1 MNSQKRIAEAAQT
14 TFEWLDKRLFLQKLF
29 NATAGH
35 KVPKTSGSWWYVFG
49 SATLLCFCIQIV
61 TGILLALVYVP
72 SGAEA
77 YTTLLYLNFQQ
88 PLGWFIRAMHSYG
101 SNLMVL
107 FMCIHMTQV
116 FLFGAYKYPR
126 ELTWI
131 SGIFLLV
138 FTLGM
143 SFTGQILRFDEDAYW
158 GLGIGASIMGRV
170 PFFGQELVN
179 IMLGGPIIA
188 GDTLSRFFSLHV
200 FVLPGLILAVIS
212 LHLRLVL
219 KKGINEYP
227 EPGKLVR
234 RETYDADYEKII
246 EKDGVP
252 FVPKAVSK
260 DLIFSAFVLFLII
273 FCAAI
278 FGPTGPKGPPD
289 PLNINAVPRP
299 DLPFLWI
306 FAVAALLPPYMETVV
321 LLVGPAV
328 IGVILLALPFIDNV
342 GEKSAVRRP
351 FAVLVTILVWLA
363 LLTLTYLG
371 QTSDWSPQMQAWGND
386 ITPEKYLDDRSA
398 LELRGNLV
406 LQYKQC
412 RNCHAIDG
420 IGGKR
425 GPDLAGVGTRLTIP
439 QLTRQLLQG
448 GGNMPAYGHNLTPAE
463 TSAVVAYLASLTPE
477 GVPAALDS
485 TFPARPPKESEKNAS
500 TQK

>member
-1 MNSQKRIAEAAQT
+1 MNFTNRIAEAAQA
-14 TFEWLDKRLFLQKLF
+14 TFEWLDKRLYLQKVF
-29 NATAGH
+29 DATAGH

-49 SATLLCFCIQIV
+49 SATLLCFSIQII

-101 SNLMVL
+101 SNFMVL

-131 SGIFLLV
+131 SGIFLMV

-143 SFTGQILRFDEDAYW
+143 SFTGQILRFDQDAYW

-170 PFFGQELVN
+170 PVMGQSLVN
-179 IMLGGPIIA
+179 MMLGGPIIA

-200 FVLPGLILAVIS
+200 FVLPGLIIAVIS

-219 KKGINEYP
+219 KKGINEFP
-227 EPGKLVR
+227 KPGTAIR
-234 RETYDADYEKII
+234 RETYDEEYEGII
-246 EKDGVP
+246 EKEGVP
-252 FVPKAVSK
+252 FVPKAISK
-260 DLIFSAFVLFLII
+260 DLIFSAFVLLLII
-273 FCAAI
+273 ACSAY
-278 FGPTGPKGPPD
+278 FGPTGPNGPPN
-289 PLNINAVPRP
+289 PLDINTAPRP

-321 LLVGPAV
+321 LLLGPMV
-328 IGVILLALPFIDNV
+328 IGVILIALPFIDNV
-342 GEKSAVRRP
+342 GEKSALRRP
-351 FAVLVTILVWLA
+351 FAVIVTVLVWLA

-371 QTSDWSPQMQAWGND
+371 KTSPWSPHMEAWSRD
-386 ITPEKYLDDRSA
+386 ITPEEFIDDRSP

-406 LQYKQC
+406 VQYKQC
-412 RNCHAIDG
+412 RNCHAIGD

-425 GPDLAGVGTRLTIP
+425 GPDLAGVASRLTVP

-463 TSAVVAYLASLTPE
+463 TSAVVAYLSSLTPE
-477 GVPAALDS
+477 AVPEALDS
-485 TFPARPPKESEKNAS
+485 TFPAKPPEEKSAE
-500 TQK
+500 TE